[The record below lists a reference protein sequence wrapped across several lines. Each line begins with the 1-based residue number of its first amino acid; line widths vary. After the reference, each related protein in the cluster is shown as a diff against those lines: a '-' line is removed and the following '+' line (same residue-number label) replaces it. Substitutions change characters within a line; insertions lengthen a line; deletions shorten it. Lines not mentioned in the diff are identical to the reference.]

1 MLGGQDAVGSAH
13 VPMRGPEGRGSMSRL
28 GSMDVSQLVLGTQ
41 NPWDASPSTLAAP
54 WNDGIKATRKKKEE
68 EEGQW

>member
-1 MLGGQDAVGSAH
+1 MSH
-13 VPMRGPEGRGSMSRL
+13 V
-28 GSMDVSQLVLGTQ
+28 GSMDASRLVPGTQ
-41 NPWDASPSTLAAP
+41 NPWDASPSALAPP

>member
-1 MLGGQDAVGSAH
+1 
-13 VPMRGPEGRGSMSRL
+13 MSHL